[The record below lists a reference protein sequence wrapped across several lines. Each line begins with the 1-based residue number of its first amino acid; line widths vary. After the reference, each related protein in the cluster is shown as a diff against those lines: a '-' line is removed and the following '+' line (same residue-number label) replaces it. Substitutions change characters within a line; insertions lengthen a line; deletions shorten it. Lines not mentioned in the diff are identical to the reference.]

1 MTTKL
6 KATRFR
12 LRRPEFPAAEPEP
25 AAAPDDGLPFA
36 PDAGDDGLPEPAVSA
51 PGPLVLTA
59 AQTPDEGLDA
69 IRKEGLTGRQL
80 RLARRIAQKHGLPAT
95 SDHDA
100 VRLLRQKGIDPFAR
114 ASILELVT
122 SEDDEEVASASGPTG
137 RALAVQGRADGPKLP
152 QTLRPAALPS
162 SDLRPPEPSFGATH
176 AADLMKIQRDIAR
189 RRRRRA
195 ALLAVRLVAFVGI
208 PTLLCA
214 WYYFIAAT
222 PLYAT
227 KSEFLIQ
234 QAANPAASA
243 VAPSLFSGSPM
254 ATQQDSIAVQGYLQS
269 REAMVRLDED
279 HGFVAHFSDP
289 MVDPILRLP
298 EAASQEDA
306 YALYQRMVQIAYD
319 PTEGI
324 VKLEVKATD
333 PDKSAEFANALV
345 GYAEGEVDQLTQRL
359 RADAMQGARDSY
371 AEAEANMQEAQRRV
385 VELQEKFKVLSSEV
399 EVQLITAQITQLES
413 MLTTEKLSLE
423 QMLSNANP
431 NAARMEP
438 VERRIAALEQEIAG
452 LRGKLTESTDG
463 GESIAQVQGELLI
476 AQADVQ
482 TRQMILAQSL
492 QSMET
497 ARVEANRQ
505 VRYLS
510 LAVRPTP
517 PDRPT
522 HPRAFTSTAVAAL
535 VFLGIYL
542 MVSMTVAILRE
553 QVTS

>member
-25 AAAPDDGLPFA
+25 AQDDDLPFA
-36 PDAGDDGLPEPAVSA
+36 PDAGDDGLPAAEA
-51 PGPLVLTA
+51 PPGALVLTGA
-59 AQTPDEGLDA
+59 RQPDEGLDA

-114 ASILELVT
+114 SSILELVT
-122 SEDDEEVASASGPTG
+122 SVEDEEAVELPGPTG
-137 RALAVQGRADGPKLP
+137 RALAVSGQADGPKLP
-152 QTLRPAALPS
+152 QTSRAAPPPS
-162 SDLRPPEPSFGATH
+162 TELRPPEPSFAATH
-176 AADLMKIQRDIAR
+176 AADLMKIQRDIAS

-195 ALLAVRLVAFVGI
+195 VLLAVRLLAFVGI

-214 WYYFIAAT
+214 WYYFLAAT

-234 QAANPAASA
+234 QAANPVAAPTA
-243 VAPSLFSGSPM
+243 SLFSGSPM

-269 REAMVRLDED
+269 REAMARLDAD

-289 MVDPILRLP
+289 LVDPILRLP
-298 EAASQEDA
+298 EDASQEDA
-306 YALYQRMVQIAYD
+306 YALYQKMVQIAYD

-324 VKLEVKATD
+324 VKLEVKATA
-333 PDKSAEFANALV
+333 PDKSAEFANALI

-371 AEAEANMQEAQRRV
+371 TEAEANMQEAQRRV
-385 VELQEKFKVLSSEV
+385 VELQEKFQVLSSEV
-399 EVQLITAQITQLES
+399 EVQLITAQITQLET
-413 MLTTEKLSLE
+413 MLTTERLSLE
-423 QMLSNANP
+423 QMQANANP

-438 VERRIAALEQEIAG
+438 VERRITALEQEIAG

-497 ARVEANRQ
+497 ARIEANRQ